1 MEGAIQLSG
10 CENDEIEEEVNCLF
24 EDLRIEKSHADCFEV
39 ARLLGIELIKYSEVH
54 KDDWKFMTT
63 KYNDGFSVMKSKSKY
78 MIFYNAQLPANIVQ
92 FTIWYEI
99 GHIQLGHLYE
109 NQGKSSEQMQ
119 AECNCFAVHAQRTMP
134 FMQKLYNLSELKE
147 VV

>member
-1 MEGAIQLSG
+1 MERAIQLSG

-24 EDLRIEKSHADCFEV
+24 EDLKIEKSHADCFEV
-39 ARLLGIELIKYSEVH
+39 AKLLDIELIKYSEVH

-109 NQGKSSEQMQ
+109 NRGKSSEQMQ
-119 AECNCFAVHAQRTMP
+119 AECFAVHAQRTMP